1 MSKKK
6 IRLLQIGRQN
16 WQDEVDI
23 PENID
28 WIYLQPHE
36 ILSFFESENAKLEAR
51 YQKEKAKFPKKKD
64 IKRGKLRVDGVIL
77 TEVSYP
83 SALLLLEKVVEPYH
97 VFFSQDL
104 TTSDPVL
111 QEFLRRKL
119 GQSADFSDKPFLL
132 RTFSKIFFSGQF
144 GQKMG
149 IANFTVQTESERY
162 LSHYEG
168 NHYLVLDGEYGED
181 YRVVGSFLY
190 GVPIYKDVQV
200 ELWQEFIKDASCEVK
215 IRVRY
220 IVDGSLD
227 DIAEEWE
234 FEGEDLQEPNGIE
247 TPHNGSLFV
256 SILAKGKGFLKVGP
270 LHYRWGRAG
279 FGQFTLGGQ
288 RFSDSE
294 RREFNYFFHPGD
306 FKPPLCVYFSGFR
319 TAEGFEG
326 YGMMKKLGTPML
338 LICDP
343 RLEGGSFYM
352 GTPEFERAIS
362 TITNQCLDYLGF
374 SNKQLILSGMS
385 MGTFGATYYGADLDP
400 HAIILSKPIFSLG
413 RTAAL
418 EKTIRP
424 GGFPTSLDM
433 LLHFEGDLSEEAQAR
448 FNQRFWNKIK
458 SGHYTNTRFFI
469 AYMKNDDYD
478 YMAFQNLMEVFAHT
492 DVQVVGKGW
501 VGRHLDG
508 SSETIP
514 WFLNQYQRVLQ
525 IDFGRGER

>member
-6 IRLLQIGRQN
+6 IRLLQIGHHN
-16 WQDEVDI
+16 WQDEAEI

-28 WIYLQPHE
+28 WIYLQPQE
-36 ILSFFESENAKLEAR
+36 ILSFLQAENKKLEAR

-64 IKRGKLRVDGVIL
+64 IKRRKVKVDGIIL
-77 TEVSYP
+77 TEPDYP
-83 SALLLLEKVVEPYH
+83 SELLLLDTVVEPYH
-97 VFFSQDL
+97 VFFPKDL
-104 TTSDPVL
+104 ATSDPIL
-111 QEFLRRKL
+111 QEFLFRKL
-119 GQSADFSDKPFLL
+119 GQQADFSDKPSIL
-132 RTFSKIFFSGQF
+132 RTFSKIFFGGQF
-144 GQKMG
+144 GQKIG
-149 IANFTVQTESERY
+149 ISSFGVQAESEKY

-181 YRVVGSFLY
+181 YRVIGSFLY

-200 ELWQEFIKDASCEVK
+200 ELWQEFVKEASCDVK
-215 IRVRY
+215 IQVKY
-220 IVDGSLD
+220 IADGSLG
-227 DIAEEWE
+227 DIVEEWE
-234 FEGEDLQEPNGIE
+234 FEGDELQEPNAIDSDY
-247 TPHNGSLFV
+247 NGSLSV
-256 SILAKGKGFLKVGP
+256 SILARGKGFLKIGP

-279 FGQFTLGGQ
+279 FGQFSLGGQ
-288 RFSDSE
+288 RFCDSE

-326 YGMMKKLGTPML
+326 YGMMRNLGTPML

-352 GTPEFERAIS
+352 GTGEFEAAIS
-362 TITNQCLDYLGF
+362 ATINQCLAYLGF
-374 SNKQLILSGMS
+374 SNKELILSGMS

-424 GGFPTSLDM
+424 GGFPTSLDL
-433 LLHFEGDLSEEAQAR
+433 LLHFEGDLSEEAQVR

-458 SGHYTNTRFFI
+458 SGHYTNTKFFI

-478 YMAFQNLMEVFAHT
+478 HAAFQNLMECFAHT

-501 VGRHLDG
+501 IGRHLDG

-514 WFLNQYQRVLQ
+514 WFLNQYQKVLQ
-525 IDFGRGER
+525 KDFGRGET